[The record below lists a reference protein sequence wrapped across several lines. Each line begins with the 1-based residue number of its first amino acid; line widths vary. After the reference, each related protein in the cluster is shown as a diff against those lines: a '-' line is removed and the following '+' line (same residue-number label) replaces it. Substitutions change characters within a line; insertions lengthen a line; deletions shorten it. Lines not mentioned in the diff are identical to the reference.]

1 MVAQGQSVWISAP
14 LDNIVARF
22 DPAMGAVATTLRTG
36 TRPQEFAFL
45 GNDMWVANYVDGTI
59 AKLPIN

>member
-1 MVAQGQSVWISAP
+1 MSAP

-22 DPAMGAVATTLRTG
+22 DPGTGTVTRTVRAG

-45 GNDMWVANYVDGTI
+45 GNDLWVTNYMDGTV